1 MNSLKDVVEVILMA
15 IGIFIAGLCLFGT
28 IALIC
33 YIILYFTPLI
43 VGVTACLILC
53 AIVMVPLGYIIY
65 RLIRFTIVEW
75 RKYKEQ

>member
-1 MNSLKDVVEVILMA
+1 MNSFKDIVETIFVA
-15 IGIFIAGLCLFGT
+15 IGIFMAGICLFGT

-33 YIILYFTPLI
+33 YIILYFAPLI
-43 VGVTACLILC
+43 AGVTACLILC
-53 AIVMVPLGYIIY
+53 AFVMIPLGYIIY

>member
-1 MNSLKDVVEVILMA
+1 MNSIKDILETIIMT
-15 IGIFIAGLCLFGT
+15 IGVFIAGLSLFAIIGLT
-28 IALIC
+28 C

-53 AIVMVPLGYIIY
+53 AVVMIPLSYIVY